1 MGQECLF
8 SLFIDA
14 PISNSSWDKT
24 HLLKKKDLQL
34 YWTEHVSNFGGI
46 CLLSLPTI
54 KIPIHLLFTDI
65 TFCMKILI
73 KEILQYALCGN
84 SVGLSLFSAYTLR
97 SSHIFLS
104 SLMETLTESFFLL
117 ILSLP
122 SDSSGI
128 HPIRTCPRVHASS
141 PVG

>member
-14 PISNSSWDKT
+14 PISNFSWDKT

-84 SVGLSLFSAYTLR
+84 SVGLSLFFSIYLEVFPYILIQ
-97 SSHIFLS
+97 SHGNIDGV
-104 SLMETLTESFFLL
+104 FF
-117 ILSLP
+117 P
-122 SDSSGI
+122 S
-128 HPIRTCPRVHASS
+128 HFVT
-141 PVG
+141 PV